1 MLRQKPTKEESYQYL
16 VTIFK
21 AGNVDTEEKALG
33 HIDGLMKKSWRMS
46 CIPVFV
52 LLFGSALAPK
62 FLFFWLLFFLMGLAW
77 IWSSSFITIQ
87 MMKRYIKE
95 ELNKPALID

>member
-1 MLRQKPTKEESYQYL
+1 
-16 VTIFK
+16 
-21 AGNVDTEEKALG
+21 
-33 HIDGLMKKSWRMS
+33 
-46 CIPVFV
+46 
-52 LLFGSALAPK
+52 
-62 FLFFWLLFFLMGLAW
+62 MGLAW